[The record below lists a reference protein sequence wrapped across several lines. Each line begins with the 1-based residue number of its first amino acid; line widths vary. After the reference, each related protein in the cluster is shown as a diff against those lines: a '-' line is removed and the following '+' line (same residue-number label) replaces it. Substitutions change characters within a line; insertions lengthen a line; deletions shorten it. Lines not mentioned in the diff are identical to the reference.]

1 MIHENKG
8 LNENIKN
15 MANLLAKNGYVVLA
29 VDLFKGEVTTDGNRS
44 SELTQQIRDNQ
55 DISDL

>member
-15 MANLLAKNGYVVLA
+15 IANLLAKNGYVVLA
-29 VDLFKGEVTTDGNRS
+29 VDYLKVRLPLIEIVHRSQSANRS
-44 SELTQQIRDNQ
+44 RI
-55 DISDL
+55 IKM